1 LKVLDI
7 IEESGG
13 VIVALDSC
21 SGLKPYATFIEEGTG
36 DPVRA
41 IAARYLQIPCSCMTP
56 NERRLTEID
65 RIVERFKPDAV
76 VDLILHACHSYTI
89 ESFKVEG
96 HLRQRHGL
104 PFLKIITDFSQ
115 SDTGQIRTRVQ
126 ALLEICMQ

>member
-1 LKVLDI
+1 
-7 IEESGG
+7 
-13 VIVALDSC
+13 
-21 SGLKPYATFIEEGTG
+21 
-36 DPVRA
+36 
-41 IAARYLQIPCSCMTP
+41 MTP

-115 SDTGQIRTRVQ
+115 SDTGQIRTRIQ
-126 ALLEICMQ
+126 ALLEMCMQ